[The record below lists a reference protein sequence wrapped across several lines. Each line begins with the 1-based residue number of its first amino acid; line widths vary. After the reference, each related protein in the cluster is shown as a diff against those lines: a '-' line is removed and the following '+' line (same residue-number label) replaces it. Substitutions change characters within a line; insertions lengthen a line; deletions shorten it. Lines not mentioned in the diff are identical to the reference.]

1 MTNFN
6 PLPRAPCP
14 ATADQCSAGSGQEGP
29 ELLPGSL
36 PHGAKSIGMPR
47 EEAVRHDHVR
57 ARQIEA
63 GGRRLVRTPTDNP
76 DRSLRMQLLHDP
88 PVKHIAPGF
97 QVVDVRDEEKN
108 VHRLHGVEG
117 RRKTRRGR
125 CRRQRP
131 RTRSRRPRRT
141 PRTGAPA
148 ALRTWTTARGGLV
161 VGRVAAV
168 RHRGAAPVPRASE
181 EQRDQGT
188 RPRRAP
194 PATSWC

>member
-1 MTNFN
+1 MTEFN
-6 PLPRAPCP
+6 PRPRAPTARCRGHRGAARGGCP
-14 ATADQCSAGSGQEGP
+14 RRSRPCPTDRGGS
-29 ELLPGSL
+29 
-36 PHGAKSIGMPR
+36 
-47 EEAVRHDHVR
+47 
-57 ARQIEA
+57 
-63 GGRRLVRTPTDNP
+63 RRLVRIPTDNP
-76 DRSLRMQLLHDP
+76 DRSLRTQFRHDP
-88 PVKHIAPGF
+88 PVEHIAPGL

-131 RTRSRRPRRT
+131 CTRSRRPRRT

-188 RPRRAP
+188 RPRQAP